1 MESPEAR
8 TFAQF
13 GGVLI
18 LVSLVLPWFALSF
31 AGIGAHNFRVWSLD
45 KGAFVLIAAYGLFAL
60 SQIKMSSRDSMALI
74 YLIIGA
80 LMTAAFIYKIWVSP
94 PGSSKIGGVGGLGG
108 IDASDLFK
116 SLGIDMKP
124 SYGAYV
130 GIVGSLFFTAGSF
143 LEFRAAGMAKSAP
156 PVPQAFQPQQ
166 QQQQAAPGGQ
176 RYQAPAPQ
184 AHAPDPFAVPQQQAA
199 VAATAAPRQVPPDP
213 FAPKPPTG

>member
-1 MESPEAR
+1 
-8 TFAQF
+8 
-13 GGVLI
+13 
-18 LVSLVLPWFALSF
+18 
-31 AGIGAHNFRVWSLD
+31 
-45 KGAFVLIAAYGLFAL
+45 
-60 SQIKMSSRDSMALI
+60 MSSRDSMALI

-166 QQQQAAPGGQ
+166 QQAAPGAQ

-184 AHAPDPFAVPQQQAA
+184 AHAPDPFAVPPQQQAA
-199 VAATAAPRQVPPDP
+199 AGAAVSAPRQVAPDP
-213 FAPKPPTG
+213 FAPPPAPPAA